1 MLLLGFASM
10 GGTAR
15 SDSGGDPNYVG
26 SPACQACHAEQFEA
40 WRGSHHDLAMQPAT
54 EATVLGDF
62 ADQAFEHRGVR
73 TRFYRRG
80 ERFMVETQGADGRD
94 REYEIAYTFGV
105 TPLQQ
110 YLAGFPD
117 GRYQA
122 LTVAWDSRSKEQG
135 GQRWFSLYP
144 QENTPP
150 GDELHWLAPVHN
162 WNHACAECHST
173 NLRKNYEP
181 STDSFATTWSEIDVG
196 CEACHGPGSRH
207 LQLATAAAADDTK
220 AGDKDAYPADHGLVV
235 QLKGGAVWGLIT
247 GSASAV
253 RNSQLEGA
261 PEVELCGRC
270 HARRTQI
277 TEDYRHGAPLSDSHR
292 VSLLEDRLYFPDGQ
306 IRDEVYVYGSF
317 RQSRMH
323 AAGVTCSDCHEP
335 HSLGLRREGNAL
347 CTTCH
352 QAEVYDASGHHFHKK
367 EESGGACVACHMP
380 ERTYMVV
387 DPRRDHSLRV
397 PRPDLAVRFGAPDVC
412 TGCHKGRTSTWAEA
426 QVEKWYGANRSGPP
440 RNYADVL
447 ALGRSG
453 GADASPSL
461 LSLATDPA
469 APAIARA
476 TALAALGER
485 VGPASIQALV
495 NGLYAEDALERRAA
509 VEALGN
515 LDQGT
520 RWQLLS
526 PLLEDSVRGVR
537 IAVAVALAD
546 VRVTSLP
553 EIERPKLQRVFDEYL
568 AAERLNAD
576 HAEHWVNLAGF
587 RLRQGEV
594 SAAEAAYGEALKRN
608 SRYIPA
614 YANQADMYRA
624 LGREGDAERVL
635 RSGITA
641 LPGDGSL
648 RYALGL
654 LLVRTQR
661 MDEALAALK
670 TAYRLTP
677 QAPLFG
683 YVYGVALDS
692 TGATSRALDVW
703 KQVAERHPRHS
714 DTLQALAIGL
724 YKQGEHG
731 QARVVAERLAALL
744 PGRPSLA
751 QLMEGIKA
759 AARGR

>member
-1 MLLLGFASM
+1 MLPLLGFAVM
-10 GGTAR
+10 AGMAR
-15 SDSGGDPNYVG
+15 SDSGKAPDYVG
-26 SPACQACHAEQFEA
+26 SSACQTCHAEQFDA
-40 WRGSHHDLAMQPAT
+40 WTGSHHDLAMQPAT

-62 ADQAFEHRGVR
+62 KNQIFEHRGVR
-73 TRFYRRG
+73 TRFYRQG

-94 REYEIAYTFGV
+94 QEYEIAYTFGV

-110 YLAGFPD
+110 YLVGFAD

-144 QENTPP
+144 HEDTPP

-173 NLRKNYEP
+173 NLRKNYDP
-181 STDSFATTWSEIDVG
+181 STDSFATIWSEIDVG
-196 CEACHGPGSRH
+196 CEACHGPGSHH
-207 LQLATAAAADDTK
+207 LRLATAAQE
-220 AGDKDAYPADHGLVV
+220 GDKDTYPADHGLVV

-253 RNSQLEGA
+253 QTSQPEGA

-277 TEDYRHGAPLSDSHR
+277 AEDYRHGAPLSDSHR
-292 VSLLEDRLYFPDGQ
+292 VSLLEEDLYFPDGQ

-352 QAEVYDASGHHFHKK
+352 QADVYDATGHHFHKK

-397 PRPDLAVRFGAPDVC
+397 PRPDLAADFGAPDVC
-412 TGCHKGRTSTWAEA
+412 TGCHKGRTTAWAEA
-426 QVEKWYGANRSGPP
+426 QVEKWYGANRSSLS

-453 GADASPSL
+453 GADTSPSL
-461 LSLATDPA
+461 LRLAADQA

-476 TALAALGER
+476 TAIAALGEQI
-485 VGPASIQALV
+485 GPASIQALV

-509 VEALGN
+509 VEALET

-520 RWQLLS
+520 RWQLLY
-526 PLLEDSVRGVR
+526 PLLEDPVRGVR

-546 VRVTSLP
+546 VRVASLP
-553 EIERPKLQRVFDEYL
+553 EAKKPKLQQAFDEYL

-587 RLRQGEV
+587 RMRQGKV
-594 SAAEAAYGEALKRN
+594 PAAEAAYGEALKRN
-608 SRYIPA
+608 SGYIPA
-614 YANQADMYRA
+614 YANQADMYRT
-624 LGREGDAERVL
+624 LGREVDAERVL
-635 RSGITA
+635 RSGISV

-648 RYALGL
+648 QYALGL

-661 MDEALAALK
+661 MDEALAALR

-677 QAPLFG
+677 QDPLFG

-692 TGATSRALDVW
+692 TSASSQALDVW
-703 KQVAERHPRHS
+703 KQVMERHPRHR
-714 DTLQALAIGL
+714 DTLQALAVGL
-724 YKQGEHG
+724 YKQGEYG
-731 QARVVAERLAALL
+731 QSRVVAERLAALM
-744 PGRPSLA
+744 PGQRSVA
-751 QLMEGIKA
+751 EMMEGIKA